1 MCALVVCLML
11 CSGRGVSYVSAIWF
25 VMSGC
30 SNVVEGGVVYVETCA
45 GLCSGQRLQ
54 NGDENLVG

>member
-1 MCALVVCLML
+1 MT
-11 CSGRGVSYVSAIWF
+11 YVFAIWF

-30 SNVVEGGVVYVETCA
+30 SNAVESRVVYVKTCV

-54 NGDENLVG
+54 SGDEKLVG